1 LPGSALAS
9 ARICPDLLGSAIF
22 DVVVLQWLDR
32 IVGGLQKADRRL
44 QIG

>member
-1 LPGSALAS
+1 
-9 ARICPDLLGSAIF
+9 LLGSAIF

-44 QIG
+44 QIGRDCNGERAGAEPP